1 VSNNAA
7 DSAMTVPATPAP
19 SAADGRAARD
29 AVIADFLRAQGW
41 DPASRRPLAGDASF
55 RRYDRLIEGDRR
67 AVLMDAPPP
76 QENVRPFLKVARLL
90 AGMGLSAPRVFA
102 ADEAAGLL
110 LLEDLG
116 DDTYTRLIA
125 RGTDER
131 MLYMLAT
138 DVVIELHRRLPA
150 PAFDELPRFDEPRAL
165 REVSLLLDWYWPARL
180 GEAVPEMVRET
191 YIEAWRQVLPW
202 ALAPASGVA
211 QSIAL
216 FDYHVDNLL
225 WLPERPGAA
234 ACGLLDFQ
242 DAVIAP
248 VTFDLVSLLEDV
260 RRDVAPEIA
269 AAAIARYLAAF
280 PGIDGNAYAAA
291 YAVIGAQRNCRI
303 AGTFTRLW
311 KRDGKPAYLVFMKR
325 VWRLIEG
332 DIAHPALAPLAAWF
346 ASHLPP
352 ELRGDPGAN
361 P

>member
-1 VSNNAA
+1 MKPIPPVAGDMS
-7 DSAMTVPATPAP
+7 
-19 SAADGRAARD
+19 RD
-29 AVIADFLRAQGW
+29 AAIAAFLRAQGW

-55 RRYDRLIEGDRR
+55 RRYDRLVEGARR

-76 QENVRPFLKVARLL
+76 QENIRPFMRIAGLL
-90 AGMGLSAPRVFA
+90 AEMGLSAPRILA

-131 MLYMLAT
+131 MLYMLAI
-138 DVVIELHRRLPA
+138 DVVIEMHRRLPDSA
-150 PAFDELPRFDEPRAL
+150 RAMLPVFDEARAL
-165 REVSLLLDWYWPARL
+165 REVALLLDWYWPAKR
-180 GEAVPEMVRET
+180 GAEAPAEVRDA
-191 YIEAWRQVLPW
+191 YLDAWRQVLPPVLSS
-202 ALAPASGVA
+202 AEVP
-211 QSIAL
+211 QSMAL

-280 PGIDGNAYAAA
+280 PEIDGDAYAAA
-291 YAVIGAQRNCRI
+291 YSVIGAQRNCRI

-311 KRDGKPAYLVFMKR
+311 KRDGKPGYLRFMPR

-346 ASHLPP
+346 AAHLPP
-352 ELRGDPGAN
+352 EQRGDLPGAGAAA
-361 P
+361 

>member
-1 VSNNAA
+1 
-7 DSAMTVPATPAP
+7 MTLPGTPAEAPP
-19 SAADGRAARD
+19 SPRD

-55 RRYDRLIEGDRR
+55 RRYDRLVEGDRR

-90 AGMGLSAPRVFA
+90 AEMGLSAPRVFA

-116 DDTYTRLIA
+116 DDTYTKLLA
-125 RGTDER
+125 GGADER

-138 DVVIELHRRLPA
+138 DVVIELHRRFPA
-150 PAFDELPRFDEPRAL
+150 TAFDDLPRFDDARAL
-165 REVSLLLDWYWPARL
+165 EGVARLLDWYWPAVH
-180 GEAVPEMVRET
+180 GGPAADSVRAA
-191 YIEAWRQVLPW
+191 YLEAWRLVLPW
-202 ALAPASGVA
+202 ALAGAAGVK

-225 WLPERPGAA
+225 WLPDRRGVA

-248 VTFDLVSLLEDV
+248 VTLDLVSLLEDV
-260 RRDVAPEIA
+260 RRDVPGEIA

-280 PGIDGNAYAAA
+280 PGIDGDAFAAA

-311 KRDGKPAYLVFMKR
+311 KRDGKSGYLAYMKR

-332 DIAHPALAPLAAWF
+332 DIAHPALAPLAIWF
-346 ASHLPP
+346 ARHLPP
-352 ELRGDPGAN
+352 EMRGDPGG
-361 P
+361 PR

>member
-1 VSNNAA
+1 MKPIPPAA
-7 DSAMTVPATPAP
+7 GDMS
-19 SAADGRAARD
+19 RD
-29 AVIADFLRAQGW
+29 AAIAAFLRAQGW

-55 RRYDRLIEGDRR
+55 RRYDRLVEGARR

-76 QENVRPFLKVARLL
+76 QENIRPFMRIAGLL
-90 AGMGLSAPRVFA
+90 AQMGLSAPRILA

-131 MLYMLAT
+131 MLYMLAI
-138 DVVIELHRRLPA
+138 DVVIEMHRRLPDSA
-150 PAFDELPRFDEPRAL
+150 RAMLPMFDEARAL
-165 REVSLLLDWYWPARL
+165 REVALLLDWYWPAKL
-180 GEAVPEMVRET
+180 GAEAPAEVRDA
-191 YIEAWRQVLPW
+191 YLDAWRQVLPP
-202 ALAPASGVA
+202 ALSSAEVP
-211 QSIAL
+211 QSMAL

-280 PGIDGNAYAAA
+280 PEIDGDAYAAA
-291 YAVIGAQRNCRI
+291 YSVIGAQRNCRI

-311 KRDGKPAYLVFMKR
+311 KRDGKPGYLRFMPR

-346 ASHLPP
+346 AAHLPP
-352 ELRGDPGAN
+352 EQRGDLPGAGAAA
-361 P
+361 

>member
-1 VSNNAA
+1 VKPTPLAA
-7 DSAMTVPATPAP
+7 GGTP
-19 SAADGRAARD
+19 RD
-29 AVIADFLRAQGW
+29 AVIAGFLRAQGW

-55 RRYDRLIEGDRR
+55 RRYDRLIEDGRR

-76 QENVRPFLKVARLL
+76 QENVRPFVRVAGLL
-90 AGMGLSAPRVFA
+90 AGMGLSAPRVLA

-131 MLYMLAT
+131 MLYMLAI
-138 DVVIELHRRLPA
+138 DAVIELHRRLPDSA
-150 PAFDELPRFDEPRAL
+150 RAMLPVFDEARAL
-165 REVSLLLDWYWPARL
+165 REVALLLDWYWPAKL
-180 GEAVPEMVRET
+180 GANPPDEVREA
-191 YIEAWRQVLPW
+191 YLDAWRQILPPVLS
-202 ALAPASGVA
+202 AA
-211 QSIAL
+211 QVPQSMAL

-225 WLPERPGAA
+225 WLPERAGAA

-280 PGIDGNAYAAA
+280 PGIDGDAYAAA
-291 YAVIGAQRNCRI
+291 YSVIGAQRNCRI

-311 KRDGKPAYLVFMKR
+311 KRDGKPGYLRFMKR

-332 DIAHPALAPLAAWF
+332 DIAHPALAPLANWF
-346 ASHLPP
+346 ATHLPP
-352 ELRGDPGAN
+352 DKRGDLPGSGAV

>member
-1 VSNNAA
+1 
-7 DSAMTVPATPAP
+7 MKPTPLGTGDE
-19 SAADGRAARD
+19 SRAARD
-29 AVIADFLRAQGW
+29 AAIAAFLRAQGW
-41 DPASRRPLAGDASF
+41 DPALRRPLAGDASF
-55 RRYDRLIEGDRR
+55 RRYDRLIDGARR

-76 QENVRPFLKVARLL
+76 QENVRPFVQVAGLL
-90 AGMGLSAPRVFA
+90 AGMGLSAPRIMA

-131 MLYMLAT
+131 MLYMLAI
-138 DVVIELHRRLPA
+138 DVVIEIHRRLPDA
-150 PAFDELPRFDEPRAL
+150 AKATLPRFDAARAL
-165 REVSLLLDWYWPARL
+165 REVALLLDWYWPAVF
-180 GEAVPEMVRET
+180 GSAAPDAVRAA
-191 YIEAWRQVLPW
+191 YLDAWRQMLPPVLNAAEVP
-202 ALAPASGVA
+202 
-211 QSIAL
+211 QSMAL

-225 WLPERPGAA
+225 WLPERAGAA

-280 PGIDGNAYAAA
+280 PAIDGDAYAAA
-291 YAVIGAQRNCRI
+291 YSVIGAQRNCRI

-311 KRDGKPAYLVFMKR
+311 KRDGKPGYLRFMPR
-325 VWRLIEG
+325 VWRLIDG
-332 DIAHPALAPLAAWF
+332 DIAHPALAPLARWF
-346 ASHLPP
+346 AVHLPP
-352 ELRGDPGAN
+352 EKRGVPDTDIPDSGAVA
-361 P
+361 